1 MQDKAEGY
9 VPISVSLFLPILALN
24 LSKITK
30 TQMAKLEMQIDHIIY
45 NVLLMICKTDL
56 KIEWKRAIT

>member
-1 MQDKAEGY
+1 
-9 VPISVSLFLPILALN
+9 
-24 LSKITK
+24 
-30 TQMAKLEMQIDHIIY
+30 MAKLEIQIDHIIY